1 MNKDL
6 IKSLNL
12 LRENNNLNEVIKIL
26 LLEKKK
32 NPKDIKILFQLGGTY
47 RSLGNFE
54 AALNIYEDILKYD
67 ETFMPAYR
75 MIGTI
80 INYKQN
86 NKYLKKL
93 EILKRKQ

>member
-12 LRENNNLNEVIKIL
+12 LKENNNLNEVIKIL

-32 NPKDIKILFQLGGTY
+32 NPKNIEILFQLGGAY
-47 RSLGNFE
+47 RSSGNFE
-54 AALNIYEDILKYD
+54 AALANYDNIIEYD
-67 ETFMPAYR
+67 ETYTPAYR

-80 INYKQN
+80 INYKKEG
-86 NKYLKKL
+86 KYLKKL
-93 EILKRKQ
+93 EIFVV